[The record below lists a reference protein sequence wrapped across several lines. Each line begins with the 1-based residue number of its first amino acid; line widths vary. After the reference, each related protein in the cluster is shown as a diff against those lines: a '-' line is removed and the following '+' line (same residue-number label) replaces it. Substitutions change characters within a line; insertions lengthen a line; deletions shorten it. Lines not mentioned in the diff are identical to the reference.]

1 MAAVPAAVDGAV
13 NHAVVAVLR
22 LFGDVERIRLFHAS
36 SIHELGVF
44 ERLALLNIHALD
56 RIICSRTA
64 LRLRLHRMARV
75 VSTTVIGVALH
86 CLGVWGN
93 SANRVNPLR
102 CGDCCIV
109 GESSQALR
117 VVQHLVMLTVVAV
130 YSLAELG
137 TCSLIGGTFL
147 NNDSSDG
154 LHLVVI
160 SRRVVSL
167 RRGEPT
173 LLLKQGTQF
182 LVRTT
187 T

>member
-1 MAAVPAAVDGAV
+1 M
-13 NHAVVAVLR
+13 
-22 LFGDVERIRLFHAS
+22 
-36 SIHELGVF
+36 
-44 ERLALLNIHALD
+44 LA
-56 RIICSRTA
+56 
-64 LRLRLHRMARV
+64 
-75 VSTTVIGVALH
+75 
-86 CLGVWGN
+86 
-93 SANRVNPLR
+93 
-102 CGDCCIV
+102 
-109 GESSQALR
+109 
-117 VVQHLVMLTVVAV
+117 VVAV